1 MKLSFST
8 LGCPDWSF
16 RDISSIASDLGYD
29 GIEIRGIAD
38 EIYAPKI
45 AAFSPEQ
52 LPETLEILQRTNL
65 TFPIL
70 TSGAYL
76 SGNENLADAEFEVK
90 DYVLLAAKTGAKYV
104 RVMGEETPAPQWN
117 TDNRTT
123 AEKYALLCD
132 FAADFGIDLLIE
144 TNGYLADTAAMAELM
159 ERTDRANMGV
169 IWDVHHT
176 VRFFGETPA
185 QSVKRIGKYI
195 KHVHIKDSVRGRNG
209 KTTYMLTGYGDIPV
223 EEAVNEL
230 TAIGYT
236 GFLSYEWVKRW
247 SRELAEPGVAFHQYI
262 SYMKNLLRPD

>member
-16 RDISSIASDLGYD
+16 GDMFSTAADLGYN
-29 GIEIRGIAD
+29 GIEIRGVAD

-45 AAFSPEQ
+45 AAFSPDE
-52 LPETLEILQRTNL
+52 LPKTQEILRRTNL

-76 SGNENLADAEFEVK
+76 SQNENLTAAEFEVK
-90 DYVLLAAKTGAKYV
+90 DYVLLASRMGIPYV
-104 RVMGEETPAPQWN
+104 RVIGEKDPFSQGVPDTETVAQ
-117 TDNRTT
+117 
-123 AEKYALLCD
+123 KYAQLCD
-132 FAADFGIDLLIE
+132 FAAGYGVDLLIE
-144 TNGYLADTAAMAELM
+144 TNGYLADTAAMADLM
-159 ERTDRANMGV
+159 ERTARPNMGV

-185 QSVKRIGKYI
+185 ESVSRIGRYI

-209 KTTYMLTGYGDIPV
+209 KITYMLTGYGDIPV
-223 EEAVNEL
+223 EEAVKEL
-230 TAIGYT
+230 TGIGYE

-262 SYMKNLLRPD
+262 SYMKSLGV